1 MILKYLAIF
10 SFIASLPAAAAGR
23 ETLPW
28 QALDDTELMRFA
40 RQLGDRFDP
49 EEVFGTPAMSRTEEL
64 RVRVYPKGTDALL
77 VVETFPGNRESPE
90 LERFHAIRLKKAF
103 EGKIAGMEAGTIR
116 TVWEIHAKARPGTV
130 KNLFR
135 RLLK

>member
-10 SFIASLPAAAAGR
+10 SFIPALPAAASGR

-40 RQLGDRFDP
+40 KQLGDRFDP
-49 EEVFGTPAMSRTEEL
+49 EEIFGTPAMSWNEGV
-64 RVRVYPKGTDALL
+64 RVRVYPKGTDELL
-77 VVETFPGNRESPE
+77 VVETVSGNKESPE
-90 LERFHAIRLKKAF
+90 LERFHAVRLRKAF
-103 EGKIAGMEAGTIR
+103 EGKMAGMEAGTIR
-116 TVWEIHAKARPGTV
+116 IVWEIRTNAKPPAA
-130 KNLFR
+130 KSLLQ

>member
-10 SFIASLPAAAAGR
+10 SFITSLPAAAAGR
-23 ETLPW
+23 DTLPW

-49 EEVFGTPAMSRTEEL
+49 EEIFGTPAMSRTGEV
-64 RVRVYPKGTDALL
+64 RVRVYPKGTDELL

-90 LERFHAIRLKKAF
+90 LERFHAVRLKKAF
-103 EGKIAGMEAGTIR
+103 EGKSAGIEAGTIR
-116 TVWEIHAKARPGTV
+116 TVWEIRANAKPTPA
-130 KNLFR
+130 KSLLQ
-135 RLLK
+135 RLWK